1 MITYAYE
8 RVSSKD
14 QNLDRQD
21 AAIKQFRPDIKED
34 NIFKDKIT
42 GKTFE
47 RENYQ
52 KMKII
57 LEHITKAYEGTEE
70 FIEVIV
76 EELDRLGRDYEG
88 VKEELRWFKEHG
100 IVVRILEIPTTLTD
114 VNKDNKWVT
123 DMVTQ
128 ILIEVYASVAQ
139 QELEK
144 RAKRQREGI
153 EQALEKGVRFGRK
166 KIEVENNIIKPIYD
180 KWKAGEISSKRAGEE
195 LGLKTSTFYR
205 RIEEYE
211 QANGIYDRSKA
222 EKVYDLFKS
231 GDIDDKEACRIMG
244 ISIRQFG
251 YYIQK
256 YEEELEKERSK
267 SDN

>member
-8 RVSSKD
+8 RVSSKE

-21 AAIKQFRPDIKED
+21 AAIKAFRPDIKEE
-34 NIFKDKIT
+34 NIFKDKIS

-47 RENYQ
+47 REQYQ
-52 KMKII
+52 NMKII
-57 LEHITKAYEGTEE
+57 LEHITKAYDGTDE
-70 FIEVIV
+70 FVEVVV
-76 EELDRLGRDYEG
+76 EELDRLGRNYEG

-144 RAKRQREGI
+144 RAKRQKEGI
-153 EQALEKGVRFGRK
+153 EQALKSGVKFGRRR
-166 KIEVENNIIKPIYD
+166 IEIDNDFVKPIYE
-180 KWKAGEISSKRAGEE
+180 KWKSGEITSKRAGEE

-211 QANGIYDRSKA
+211 QANGIYDRSKV
-222 EKVYDLFKS
+222 EKIYGLYKS

-244 ISIRQFG
+244 ISIRQFD

-256 YEEELEKERSK
+256 YEEELK
-267 SDN
+267 